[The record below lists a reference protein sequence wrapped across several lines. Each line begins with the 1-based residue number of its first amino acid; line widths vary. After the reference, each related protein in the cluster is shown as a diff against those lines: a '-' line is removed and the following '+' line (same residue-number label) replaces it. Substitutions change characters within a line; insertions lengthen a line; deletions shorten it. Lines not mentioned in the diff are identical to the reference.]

1 MYLKLEAD
9 EPFLPKAAT
18 GPPPPPLPP
27 PGTQV
32 FNKPSKAACDWGHL
46 VCGLAAQEE
55 RENWIPPTILKKA
68 YIYITN
74 ICGRG
79 VFFLFFLLFF
89 VQSRY
94 IYVHTYVSVRIRTN
108 SLPLMYST
116 YSVRIIG
123 SCNRQDY
130 SSEKKDYLVFFV
142 YT

>member
-18 GPPPPPLPP
+18 GPPP
-27 PGTQV
+27 QV

-46 VCGLAAQEE
+46 VCGLAAQEQ

-79 VFFLFFLLFF
+79 VFFSFLFVVFCSES
-89 VQSRY
+89 VHIRIY
-94 IYVHTYVSVRIRTN
+94 ICICTHTDQF
-108 SLPLMYST
+108 LPLMYST